1 MTNVFYSVI
10 LNEKESKKT
19 ENVTMPKVKASVK
32 EVAKEIAKNIPWDG
46 MEFFLYEDGEMGVRQ
61 IGSFGENESEVI
73 YVRSL
78 EKSYWNDGLT
88 NAGFNIDSSSDWT
101 EKDINDLAEYLEE
114 NELSFAV
121 SKHDG
126 EKIEWA
132 EEQIEID
139 PDFPEEL
146 SEEDKKA
153 YLEYLKKYKLESA
166 TDNDDF
172 TEEWNEEDRKAYIE
186 FLKETEL
193 KFSTDKD

>member
-1 MTNVFYSVI
+1 MFYSVI

-19 ENVTMPKVKASVK
+19 ENVTMPKASVK

-61 IGSFGENESEVI
+61 IGSFGENESEFI
-73 YVRSL
+73 YVCSL

>member
-1 MTNVFYSVI
+1 LTNVFYSVI

-73 YVRSL
+73 YVCSL

>member
-1 MTNVFYSVI
+1 MT
-10 LNEKESKKT
+10 K
-19 ENVTMPKVKASVK
+19 
-32 EVAKEIAKNIPWDG
+32 
-46 MEFFLYEDGEMGVRQ
+46 
-61 IGSFGENESEVI
+61 
-73 YVRSL
+73 
-78 EKSYWNDGLT
+78 
-88 NAGFNIDSSSDWT
+88 
-101 EKDINDLAEYLEE
+101 
-114 NELSFAV
+114 
-121 SKHDG
+121 
-126 EKIEWA
+126 
-132 EEQIEID
+132 QIEID

>member
-1 MTNVFYSVI
+1 MT
-10 LNEKESKKT
+10 
-19 ENVTMPKVKASVK
+19 KVKASIK

>member
-1 MTNVFYSVI
+1 MYFIVLYLMKKNQ
-10 LNEKESKKT
+10 EKT
-19 ENVTMPKVKASVK
+19 ENIIMTKVKASVK

-46 MEFFLYEDGEMGVRQ
+46 MEFFLYKDGEMGVRQ
-61 IGSFGENESEVI
+61 IGSFSANESGVI

-78 EKSYWNDGLT
+78 EKNYWSDSLN
-88 NAGFNIDSSSDWT
+88 NVGFNIDSSSDWT
-101 EKDINDLAEYLEE
+101 EKDIDDLAEYLEE

-126 EKIEWA
+126 EEIEWA

-153 YLEYLKKYKLESA
+153 YLEYFKKYKLESA
-166 TDNDDF
+166 TDDIDDF

>member
-19 ENVTMPKVKASVK
+19 ENVTMPKASVK

-61 IGSFGENESEVI
+61 IGSFGENESEFI
-73 YVRSL
+73 YVCSL

>member
-1 MTNVFYSVI
+1 
-10 LNEKESKKT
+10 
-19 ENVTMPKVKASVK
+19 MPKASVK

-73 YVRSL
+73 YVCSL

>member
-1 MTNVFYSVI
+1 MTKVNVN
-10 LNEKESKKT
+10 LKT
-19 ENVTMPKVKASVK
+19 
-32 EVAKEIAKNIPWDG
+32 VAKEIAKNIPWDG
-46 MEFFLYEDGEMGVRQ
+46 MEFFLYKDGEMGVRQ
-61 IGSFGENESEVI
+61 IGSFSANESGVI
-73 YVRSL
+73 YVLSL
-78 EKSYWNDGLT
+78 EKSYWSDSLN
-88 NAGFNIDSSSDWT
+88 NVGFNIDSSSDWT
-101 EKDINDLAEYLEE
+101 EKDIDDLAEYLEE

-126 EKIEWA
+126 EEIEWV

-139 PDFPEEL
+139 PDFPEEWN
-146 SEEDKKA
+146 EEDKKA